1 MGRIGGASY
10 SGISH
15 RAPPRAMSDTP
26 PITAL
31 LERPQHCL
39 PAGVRNNRQQE
50 DFVVRRLLSGECY
63 ESLTLQSLSR
73 RRVAAK
79 TRVVKILCPKIEER
93 PVTRVARGAEG
104 PDRAAVQRLEAF
116 FLARRA
122 EVRAKKLSD
131 PA

>member
-1 MGRIGGASY
+1 MT
-10 SGISH
+10 
-15 RAPPRAMSDTP
+15 DTP

-31 LERPQHCL
+31 LERPQHRL

-63 ESLTLQSLSR
+63 ESLTLQSLPR
-73 RRVAAK
+73 RRAAAK
-79 TRVVKILCPKIEER
+79 TRVVKTTRLTMDQR
-93 PVTRVARGAEG
+93 AVTSVARRAEG

-122 EVRAKKLSD
+122 EVRAEKLSE